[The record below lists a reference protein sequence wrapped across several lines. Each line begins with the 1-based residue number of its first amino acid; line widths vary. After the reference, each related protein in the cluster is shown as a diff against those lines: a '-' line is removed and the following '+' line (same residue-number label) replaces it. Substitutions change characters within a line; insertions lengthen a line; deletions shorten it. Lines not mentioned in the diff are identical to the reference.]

1 MDTLQT
7 KILKLK
13 REKKAVILA
22 HNYQIPEIQNI
33 ADFLGDSLEL
43 SKISRGL
50 KENTIIFCGVRFMAE
65 TAKILSPQKKVLLPV
80 LDAGCPLADMITV
93 SDLKELKSK
102 YPEAWVVSYV
112 NSSAQ
117 IKALSDVCCT
127 SANAITV
134 VKNVP
139 TKQVIFVPDKNL
151 GWWVAK
157 NLPDKEIILWPG
169 YCLVHE
175 YFTKE
180 DVDRAK
186 ELYPEAE
193 IMVHPECRQ
202 EVIESSEY
210 ILSTSGMLR
219 QAKQSAKKQ
228 FVIGTEEG
236 QIYRLKK
243 ENPGK
248 EFYSLGSPK
257 VCMNMKKTT
266 LDDLYGSLEEE
277 KYSVELDPSIIAAAS
292 QALERMVSYV

>member
-1 MDTLQT
+1 
-7 KILKLK
+7 
-13 REKKAVILA
+13 
-22 HNYQIPEIQNI
+22 
-33 ADFLGDSLEL
+33 
-43 SKISRGL
+43 
-50 KENTIIFCGVRFMAE
+50 MAE

-80 LDAGCPLADMITV
+80 LDAGCPLADMITA
-93 SDLKELKSK
+93 SELKELKSK
-102 YPEAWVVSYV
+102 YPQAWVVSYV

-175 YFTKE
+175 YFTEE
-180 DVDRAK
+180 DVIRAK
-186 ELYPEAE
+186 QLYPEAE
-193 IMVHPECRQ
+193 IMVHPECRR
-202 EVIESSEY
+202 EVIEASEY
-210 ILSTSGMLR
+210 ILSTSGMLK
-219 QAKQSAKKQ
+219 QAKQSTKKQ

-243 ENPGK
+243 ENPQK

-266 LDDLYGSLEEE
+266 LDDLYRSLEKE